1 MRKGVCRMR
10 QRTQKIIE
18 HIKTAAILFL
28 MVMLVCL
35 CMVYM
40 LSYQG
45 LGQYAFTKDT
55 MRTLGGESVKY
66 QYADYYDRAYVSPKL
81 IVFSAKEQGRDI
93 GFYTLGGENAEVY
106 ASILPFYEKLLSAE
120 GKMTPLLRDEGRL
133 LFEEGMAGDFIYVSY
148 ETDLPKDLICSLS
161 LENETAP
168 ASTDEYVREILIVPG
183 THLHD
188 GISLVPSGT
197 QVYTSIYTF
206 YAVARDSL
214 DNYYCY
220 TTEYVPLEA
229 SDVSFNTNYYLTY
242 TTTETHFYCDF
253 VSTYEQDPYFLRN
266 DLENKATATTVIVD
280 DVHGALPQNVVSTA
294 PYYPE
299 SSVKNAL
306 LAALLMNPEKVTS
319 FTDGS
324 GVRFYYDEG
333 RNASI
338 SPAGHLEYTAY
349 GEAGLPLADLFS
361 YPAAN
366 EVYDLRDYIGASLML
381 ARDLEDAAGAGDGY
395 DLFLNGVYSD
405 GNTVTVSLGYAV
417 CGLPIYFE
425 GYSDV
430 IVFEFENGMLKK
442 VAYDLRC
449 VEVSERGSLDADML
463 WALRSAIAE
472 TEIKREYA
480 YGYLFRLREESVTAE
495 LVGRVP

>member
-1 MRKGVCRMR
+1 MR
-10 QRTQKIIE
+10 QRKQKIIE
-18 HIKTAAILFL
+18 HIKTAVILFL

-45 LGQYAFTKDT
+45 LGQYSFTKDT

-66 QYADYYDRAYVSPKL
+66 QYADYFVRSCISPKL

-93 GFYTLGGENAEVY
+93 GFYTLGGENEEVY

-120 GKMTPLLRDEGRL
+120 GKMTPLLKEEGAA
-133 LFEEGMAGDFIYVSY
+133 LFEEGMAGDFIYVAY
-148 ETDLPKDLICSLS
+148 ENDLPRDLVYSLS

-168 ASTDEYVREILIVPG
+168 TSSDEYIREILIVPS
-183 THLHD
+183 THLYD
-188 GISLVPSGT
+188 GISLVPSGI
-197 QVYTSIYTF
+197 QVYTSVYAF

-214 DNYYCY
+214 GNYYCY
-220 TTEYVPLEA
+220 TTEYVPMEA
-229 SDVSFNTNYYLTY
+229 TDISFNTNYYLTY

-253 VSTYEQDPYFLRN
+253 AGAYESDPYFIRN
-266 DLENKATATTVIVD
+266 GLEEKVTDTTVIVD
-280 DVHGALPQNVVSTA
+280 DIHAALPKSVVSA
-294 PYYPE
+294 SRYYPE
-299 SSVKNAL
+299 TAVKNAL
-306 LAALLMNPEKVTS
+306 LVALLMNPEKVTS

-338 SPAGHLEYTAY
+338 SPEGYMEYTAY
-349 GEAGLPLADLFS
+349 GEEGLPLADLFE
-361 YPAAN
+361 YPAVN

-381 ARDLEDAAGAGDGY
+381 ARDLEDAVGAGEGY
-395 DLFLNGVYSD
+395 SLFLSGVYSD

-417 CGLPIYFE
+417 CGMPVYFE
-425 GYSDV
+425 GYSNV
-430 IVFEFENGMLKK
+430 LVFEFENGMLKK
-442 VAYDLRC
+442 VAYDLRSI
-449 VEVSERGSLDADML
+449 EVSEGEAPNIDML

-472 TEIKREYA
+472 SETKREYA
-480 YGYLFRLREESVTAE
+480 YGYLFRLTEERVAVE
-495 LVGRVP
+495 LIGRTP